1 MKTIEFHI
9 IQTYNASNPNRD
21 ANGDPKTVTV
31 GGVKRARIS
40 SQSLKRAMRDK
51 FSENANV
58 GLFSVGKRTKMRV
71 QLEKRLVGMNDENG
85 KPINASEASVLAN
98 LAWNLYSGKDANLKK
113 SDEVEVDEDSGES
126 EAKNDDNAMMF
137 VDQNSVENVVKWVA
151 SNSSRLKNTKKPKNT
166 KGKGKEKSHPDKLVE
181 IPKEDSKDFQKMQK
195 EFLTMLLE
203 FEAIDIALFG
213 RMTASQRQGT
223 VEGSCLVAH
232 AFSTHRLVAEFDFFT
247 AVDDFAGIEDDKVG
261 MLDSKGF
268 NASTMYRNLVVDVV
282 QLEKNLDADHD
293 KTETA
298 IRAFVKA
305 MVDSYPKALRN
316 SHGEPPRPQ
325 AIIAL
330 IRDSNRTANL
340 GDAFLRPI
348 QSEGARNVAEISV
361 EQLAKCYESTTR
373 AYPDYRADEAMMVSK
388 SPEIKFP
395 GADEV
400 DVNVMIERIV
410 AAYRSRREKSAA

>member
-1 MKTIEFHI
+1 
-9 IQTYNASNPNRD
+9 
-21 ANGDPKTVTV
+21 
-31 GGVKRARIS
+31 
-40 SQSLKRAMRDK
+40 
-51 FSENANV
+51 
-58 GLFSVGKRTKMRV
+58 
-71 QLEKRLVGMNDENG
+71 
-85 KPINASEASVLAN
+85 
-98 LAWNLYSGKDANLKK
+98 
-113 SDEVEVDEDSGES
+113 
-126 EAKNDDNAMMF
+126 
-137 VDQNSVENVVKWVA
+137 
-151 SNSSRLKNTKKPKNT
+151 
-166 KGKGKEKSHPDKLVE
+166 
-181 IPKEDSKDFQKMQK
+181 
-195 EFLTMLLE
+195 
-203 FEAIDIALFG
+203 
-213 RMTASQRQGT
+213 MTASQRQGT

-232 AFSTHRLVAEFDFFT
+232 AFSTHRLVAQFDFFT

-268 NASTMYRNLVVDVV
+268 NASTMYRNLVVDVT
-282 QLEKNLDADHD
+282 QLEKNLDADYA

-298 IRAFVKA
+298 IRAFIKA

-316 SHGEPPRPQ
+316 SHGEPTRPQ

-348 QSEGARNVAEISV
+348 QSEGTRNVAEISV

-400 DVNVMIERIV
+400 DANVMIERIV
-410 AAYRSRREKSAA
+410 SAYRSHREKSVA